1 MKPDLGEK
9 LEIKEKEEEK
19 RNSQTTQKTNSKSNV
34 EVCKNEIPKFCKA
47 SDWMKPQ
54 LKCYSFQQ
62 FPEVTGRSPAYI
74 SDVSGPNNF
83 EIFIMF

>member
-54 LKCYSFQQ
+54 LK
-62 FPEVTGRSPAYI
+62 
-74 SDVSGPNNF
+74 
-83 EIFIMF
+83 